1 VDELLAATG
10 GRTVESI
17 TVDVFLAISEHLERI
32 DRMMMHAEGRRNAA
46 LREIDRHCSNV
57 ARVLRRASEEVVEA
71 EFEDVAP
78 DQKAKKDAT

>member
-1 VDELLAATG
+1 
-10 GRTVESI
+10 
-17 TVDVFLAISEHLERI
+17 
-32 DRMMMHAEGRRNAA
+32 MMMHAEGRRNAA